1 MPGIDTFQHTTLGGL
16 LWLIEVKYFV
26 LNRSLKVCNA
36 VIENAKNRI
45 ERIANLVVASPW
57 MERFFRLGYG
67 AKGVVYAIVGW
78 LAASAAFGPGGR
90 TTGTRGALRS
100 LVNQPFGQGLLGFV
114 AIGLSGYVLWRF
126 VQAIMDTENQ
136 GTDAKGIILRLS
148 YAGNGSIYAG
158 LAFTAVQMSIGE
170 VDIDNGYG
178 SRDWTALLL
187 AQPFGQWLVGTVG
200 VIVIGVGFYEFYQA
214 YTAKFRRKFNLNEMS
229 DTEKTWAT
237 RIGRFGLVARGVV
250 YTIIGFFLIQAAR
263 LSNSNQVRGLEGALD
278 SLAGQP
284 YGRWLLGIVAIG
296 LIAYG
301 LYYIVQARYRQIH
314 ILG

>member
-1 MPGIDTFQHTTLGGL
+1 
-16 LWLIEVKYFV
+16 VK
-26 LNRSLKVCNA
+26 
-36 VIENAKNRI
+36 
-45 ERIANLVVASPW
+45 
-57 MERFFRLGYG
+57 
-67 AKGVVYAIVGW
+67 
-78 LAASAAFGPGGR
+78 
-90 TTGTRGALRS
+90 
-100 LVNQPFGQGLLGFV
+100 QPFGQGLLSLV

-148 YAGNGSIYAG
+148 YAGNGSLYAG
-158 LAFTAVQMSIGE
+158 LAMTAIELVLDEIDGE

-178 SRDWTALLL
+178 TRDWTALLL

-200 VIVIGVGFYEFYQA
+200 AIVIGVGFYEFYQA
-214 YTAKFRRKFNLNEMS
+214 YTAKFCRKFKLNEMS

-237 RIGRFGLVARGVV
+237 RIGRFGLAARGVV
-250 YTIIGFFLIQAAR
+250 YSIIGCFLIQAAYQAK
-263 LSNSNQVRGLEGALD
+263 SKQVRGLEGALD
-278 SLAGQP
+278 LLARQL

-314 ILG
+314 ITR